1 VRTALIKV
9 AGGLALALALSSCG
23 GVGDGKYQDAD
34 SLVRAAKS
42 STEKFE
48 SNAVTMSMKFGP
60 VTATGE
66 GAAGVEGGEPRSM
79 MTMSMNMGALNGVN
93 GTGTIELEMRQLG
106 EDVYVK
112 MPSELTGTP
121 ADEGKPW
128 YRTTLS
134 ELTGWNMD
142 VDQFLQST
150 DPSKMI
156 EALKESADL
165 VDTEAGASVNGRSAT
180 KYRFEVDFRKVLQTY
195 GAGLDNAE
203 ELAQLELDAIPLD
216 VYLDDRDLPA
226 RVRID
231 FSTMFE
237 QMIEQ
242 VGGEDTVPDGVNFD
256 EAYCRWTSPTGA
268 TRSTSS
274 HRLPTRSATNR
285 FPDWTTE
292 RKSCRWG
299 RRGPLRGSRRPRMH
313 VRFPWPDSDAT
324 RWMRRLRSTGNR

>member
-1 VRTALIKV
+1 VRGPALDLG
-9 AGGLALALALSSCG
+9 ACG
-23 GVGDGKYQDAD
+23 SHGDGKSREGD
-34 SLVRAAKS
+34 SLMPAARAR
-42 STEKFE
+42 TEKFG
-48 SNAVTMSMKFGP
+48 SNAVTVSMKVGP

-66 GAAGVEGGEPRSM
+66 GAGGVEGGDPRSM

-165 VDTEAGASVNGRSAT
+165 VD
-180 KYRFEVDFRKVLQTY
+180 
-195 GAGLDNAE
+195 
-203 ELAQLELDAIPLD
+203 
-216 VYLDDRDLPA
+216 
-226 RVRID
+226 
-231 FSTMFE
+231 
-237 QMIEQ
+237 
-242 VGGEDTVPDGVNFD
+242 
-256 EAYCRWTSPTGA
+256 
-268 TRSTSS
+268 
-274 HRLPTRSATNR
+274 
-285 FPDWTTE
+285 
-292 RKSCRWG
+292 
-299 RRGPLRGSRRPRMH
+299 
-313 VRFPWPDSDAT
+313 
-324 RWMRRLRSTGNR
+324 